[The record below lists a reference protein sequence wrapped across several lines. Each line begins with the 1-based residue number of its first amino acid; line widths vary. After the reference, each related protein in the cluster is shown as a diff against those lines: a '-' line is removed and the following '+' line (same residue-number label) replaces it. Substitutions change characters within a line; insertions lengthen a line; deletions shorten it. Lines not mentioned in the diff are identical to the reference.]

1 VERSSVEQ
9 SSAGLA
15 PPDSTAVLE
24 RLRKLPGGR
33 ELLELAEGRA
43 DIELIGGSVRDLL
56 LDARGT
62 PRELDVVVA
71 HDSAGLAGSLAE
83 KLSRD
88 HRPGVDTPSPH
99 VHDRF
104 GTATVEWPGGRV
116 DIAERRSERYAYPG
130 ALPEVGPGTVEQD
143 LARRDFT
150 VNTISVRLGGPD
162 QGELRCADGA
172 LEDLAARRLRVLH
185 QRSFLDDPTRL
196 LRMAR
201 YAARLGFEPDEH
213 TARLA
218 EQAIAAGALDTVSPA
233 RIGAELRLAFAE
245 PDPVHALESL
255 ARLGVLSALHEA
267 IELDASLARAA
278 LAELPSPPDA
288 WPDVL
293 LLASLL
299 RPGHSYDSTDYQTR
313 LRALLDGYEFPGPE
327 RERAVRSAI
336 LSPRIAERLQGAS
349 KPSQIYAIAHDEPL
363 EAVALGGAIAGA
375 AGHSDA
381 AGAAQR
387 WLSQLRH
394 VELKIGGDD
403 LLTAGVPRGPGI
415 GRRLSYALMLKLDG
429 ELDDTR
435 EAELRAALR
444 PQSERVAPKWR

>member
-1 VERSSVEQ
+1 MEE

-15 PPDSTAVLE
+15 PSDGAAVIE
-24 RLRKLPGGR
+24 RLRQLPGGR
-33 ELLELAEGRA
+33 ELLELAERRA
-43 DIELIGGSVRDLL
+43 DIELIGGAVRDLL

-71 HDSAGLAGSLAE
+71 DDSAGLAESLAE
-83 KLSRD
+83 KLSHD
-88 HRPGVDTPSPH
+88 HRSRADTPAPH

-104 GTATVEWPGGRV
+104 GTATVEWPEGRI
-116 DIAERRSERYAYPG
+116 DIAERRSERYAHPG
-130 ALPEVGPGTVEQD
+130 ALPEVGQGTVEDD

-150 VNTISVRLGGPD
+150 VNTISVRLGGP
-162 QGELRCADGA
+162 GRAELRCAGGA
-172 LEDLAARRLRVLH
+172 LEDLAALRLRVLH
-185 QRSFLDDPTRL
+185 ERSFLDDPTRL

-201 YAARLGFEPDEH
+201 YAARLGFGPDQH

-233 RIGAELRLAFAE
+233 RIGAELRLTLAE
-245 PDPVHALESL
+245 PDPVAALESL
-255 ARLGVLSALHEA
+255 QQLGVLSALHDA
-267 IELDASLARAA
+267 IELDVLLARAA

-336 LSPRIAERLQGAS
+336 LAPRIAERLRHAG
-349 KPSQIYAIAHDEPL
+349 KPSQIYGVLHGEPL
-363 EAVALGGAIAGA
+363 EAIALGAAIAGA

-394 VELKIGGDD
+394 VELEIGGED
-403 LLTAGVPRGPGI
+403 LLAAGVSRGPEI
-415 GRRLSYALMLKLDG
+415 GRRLRHALMCKLDG
-429 ELDDTR
+429 ELAGAEDER
-435 EAELRAALR
+435 GAELAAAM
-444 PQSERVAPKWR
+444 EDA